1 MGGKGVT
8 NSLPQ
13 DYYQRLHEI
22 QAVDFVI
29 VELMLYLDTHPDD
42 TDAIR
47 QYNQYA
53 GYSRKL
59 KAKFESKYG
68 PLTQGS
74 PDQTESY
81 WSWKKVPGRGKFNR
95 GRESGSCG
103 FMRKNCSILLG

>member
-1 MGGKGVT
+1 MT

-42 TDAIR
+42 TDAIK

-68 PLTQGS
+68 PLIPGS

-81 WSWKKVPGRGKFNR
+81 WSWKRSPWPWQV
-95 GRESGSCG
+95 
-103 FMRKNCSILLG
+103 